1 MQCQIKTVAIAS
13 PRGIGEQVTQI
24 TTQQG
29 RPQIRILVT
38 CGQVVNAY
46 QNDREQ
52 DEDLTQKDYFLFRT
66 HGTEHMQRSTVLFAL
81 RVSTVLC
88 CCYILLFFLFYDGG
102 GGEVSCCCV
111 LCHFS
116 NKVSPYARL
125 VFIVEWTSALAPIQL
140 LNLEGRTI
148 SLKPNHFTKASVH
161 LPTLRRCS
169 TDSTRYTLSTG
180 TDTFCSS

>member
-1 MQCQIKTVAIAS
+1 M
-13 PRGIGEQVTQI
+13 
-24 TTQQG
+24 
-29 RPQIRILVT
+29 T

-66 HGTEHMQRSTVLFAL
+66 HGTEQMSRSAAAAADADAADADAAADAVLCVL

-88 CCYILLFFLFYDGG
+88 CCCCVLLFLLLLFYDGG
-102 GGEVSCCCV
+102 VGEVSCCRV

-116 NKVSPYARL
+116 NEVSPYAWL
-125 VFIVEWTSALAPIQL
+125 VFIVEWTSALASIQL
-140 LNLEGRTI
+140 LNLEWQ
-148 SLKPNHFTKASVH
+148 PNHFTKASVR

-169 TDSTRYTLSTG
+169 TAST
-180 TDTFCSS
+180 